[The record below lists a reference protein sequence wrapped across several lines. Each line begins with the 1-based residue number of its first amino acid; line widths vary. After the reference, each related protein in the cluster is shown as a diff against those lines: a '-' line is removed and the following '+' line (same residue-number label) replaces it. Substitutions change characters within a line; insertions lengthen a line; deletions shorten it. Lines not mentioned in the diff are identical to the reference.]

1 MFSRFCESRLNELE
15 ELVERQ
21 ENFMKIFCVLNLV
34 FSLMAVIGNFLLI
47 RALWEASSITANIK
61 KLFLSL
67 AFSDLAVGLFSQLCF
82 GVLIAIMLNSTST
95 GEIPFCPT
103 VLNASYFLIFCFLS
117 ASFLNITAIAIDR
130 LLAIWL
136 HLRYR
141 EFVTPKRVVVALV
154 SIWSTSSVGAI
165 SLLLLPQYV
174 RTVFAVA
181 NFAGFL
187 LMTVAYGHLYKAVR
201 YHQNQ
206 IQTQLQLQNSHAA
219 ELLREKKACYNAL
232 FVYAVFLACFLPVLT
247 STTLLTFQNLRG
259 VSFLLYDH
267 VAVFLALLNSSL
279 DPVVYYWRCREIRE
293 NVKNTVKKV
302 FFIHER
308 ETQGERQ
315 Q

>member
-47 RALWEASSITANIK
+47 RALWKASSITANIK

-82 GVLIAIMLNSTST
+82 AVLIAIMLNSTST

-141 EFVTPKRVVVALV
+141 ELVTPKRVVVALV
-154 SIWSTSSVGAI
+154 SIWSTSGLGAVI
-165 SLLLLPQYV
+165 LLLLPQFVVQY
-174 RTVFAVA
+174 
-181 NFAGFL
+181 
-187 LMTVAYGHLYKAVR
+187 
-201 YHQNQ
+201 
-206 IQTQLQLQNSHAA
+206 LQSL
-219 ELLREKKACYNAL
+219 
-232 FVYAVFLACFLPVLT
+232 
-247 STTLLTFQNLRG
+247 TLLD
-259 VSFLLYDH
+259 SY
-267 VAVFLALLNSSL
+267 
-279 DPVVYYWRCREIRE
+279 
-293 NVKNTVKKV
+293 
-302 FFIHER
+302 
-308 ETQGERQ
+308 
-315 Q
+315 

>member
-1 MFSRFCESRLNELE
+1 MFSKFCVSRLNELE
-15 ELVERQ
+15 ELVKHQ
-21 ENFMKIFCVLNLV
+21 ESSMTTFCVLNLM
-34 FSLMAVIGNFLLI
+34 FSLMAVIGNCLLI
-47 RALWEASSITANIK
+47 RALWKASSITANIK

-67 AFSDLAVGLFSQLCF
+67 AFSDLAVGLFSQLYF
-82 GVLIAIMLNSTST
+82 GVLIAILLNSTST

-117 ASFLNITAIAIDR
+117 ASFLNITAVAIDR

-141 EFVTPKRVVVALV
+141 ELVTSKRVVVALV
-154 SIWSTSSVGAI
+154 SIWSTSGVSAVI
-165 SLLLLPQYV
+165 LLLLPQYV

-187 LMTVAYGHLYKAVR
+187 LMTVAYVHLYKAVK

-206 IQTQLQLQNSHAA
+206 IQTHLQLQNSHAA
-219 ELLREKKACYNAL
+219 DLLREKKACYNAL
-232 FVYAVFLACFLPVLT
+232 FVYSVFLVCFLPVLM

-259 VSFLLYDH
+259 ISFLLYDH

-279 DPVVYYWRCREIRE
+279 NPLVYYSRCREIRE
-293 NVKNTVKKV
+293 NVKSTVKKV
-302 FFIHER
+302 LCICER
-308 ETQGERQ
+308 ETQG
-315 Q
+315 